1 MNSIRN
7 AFKLAKI
14 AWLVILA
21 DKELL
26 MYPVLASLSAIL
38 FLGMIAIPTFLIE
51 LSGMEALQ
59 IAAMFVLYL
68 GLMFILQFFNAA
80 LVSSALVRLN
90 GGNPTLKTGF
100 RQAWKRVGLIAKW
113 SIFAATVGMLLSML
127 RQRAGALGSLFGG
140 LMEMGWNLLSFFV
153 IPILVVEGISP
164 TDALMRSKELLR
176 KTWGEQISA
185 NIGFGVVGVILALPL
200 IPLLFVLFTLFPS
213 GMVPFA
219 VAILYLMTLILF
231 TTTLSG
237 IYQAALYL
245 YARDG
250 RIAGEFDEAELR
262 SAFTAR

>member
-1 MNSIRN
+1 MQSIRN

-26 MYPVLASLSAIL
+26 MYPVLACLSAIL
-38 FLGMIAIPTFLIE
+38 FLGMIAVPTFLIE

-59 IAAMFVLYL
+59 IAAIFVFYL

-80 LVSSALVRLN
+80 LISSALVRLN

-127 RQRAGALGSLFGG
+127 RQRAGALGNLFGG

-164 TDALMRSKELLR
+164 MDALMRSKEMLT

-185 NIGFGVVGVILALPL
+185 NIGFGLVGVVLALPL
-200 IPLLFVLFTLFPS
+200 IPLLFLLFTWFPS
-213 GMVPFA
+213 GMVPF
-219 VAILYLMTLILF
+219 VVGMVYLMTLILL

-237 IYQAALYL
+237 IYQAVLYL

-250 RIAGEFDEAELR
+250 RIAGEVDEADLR
-262 SAFTAR
+262 NAFVKR